1 MWRDALFRDRRD
13 AGARLVPLLAPLG
26 LKDPLVYGLLR
37 GGIAVGAPIAEGLKA
52 PLLPFVVRKL
62 GVPWQPELGFGALA
76 EGADAPVL
84 NRDIVAECGLG
95 PDDIAR
101 VEAIK
106 DKAEMARFMGRSQ
119 GAFGASIVGGEPYAD
134 TGDPTMNVLWLGQGG
149 IGLPDR
155 EYYLSDE
162 FKAQHDAYRAYI
174 ARTMR
179 MVGNAA
185 PEKAADAIMA
195 FETDIAKASWAI
207 ADRRVYP
214 ASDPG
219 HLEGER
225 DFGRA
230 MRRVRDELEA
240 LGP

>member
-95 PDDIAR
+95 PDDTAR
-101 VEAIK
+101 VEARERRELERRQALYLGGLERPDPRDRTVILV
-106 DKAEMARFMGRSQ
+106 DDGLATGFSARAALRSLRAQ
-119 GAFGASIVGGEPYAD
+119 GASPLILAVPVA
-134 TGDPTMNVLWLGQGG
+134 
-149 IGLPDR
+149 
-155 EYYLSDE
+155 
-162 FKAQHDAYRAYI
+162 
-174 ARTMR
+174 
-179 MVGNAA
+179 
-185 PEKAADAIMA
+185 
-195 FETDIAKASWAI
+195 
-207 ADRRVYP
+207 P
-214 ASDPG
+214 ASSIAA
-219 HLEGER
+219 LEGECDR
-225 DFGRA
+225 IVCARISDIPAGIGGCYADFHQLE
-230 MRRVRDELEA
+230 DEEVLAILRGAGKEA
-240 LGP
+240 P